1 VTDDKTLAETYIVH
15 ITDTTTGE
23 TRVVRMERAFNDS
36 EALWWRASRGA
47 EYGNA
52 QCDCNRGAWFYGT
65 GRTLKQPCGDGRY
78 RVRCVDDAG
87 TVLYEDEED
96 SA

>member
-1 VTDDKTLAETYIVH
+1 MSDDTALADSYTAH

-23 TRVVRMERAFNDS
+23 TRVVRMECAFNDS
-36 EALWWRASRGA
+36 EALWWRD
-47 EYGNA
+47 GNA

>member
-1 VTDDKTLAETYIVH
+1 VTDDKIPTHSYIVH

-23 TRVVRMERAFNDS
+23 TRVVRMNGPFGYS
-36 EALWWRASRGA
+36 EDLWWQ
-47 EYGNA
+47 EGNA
-52 QCDCNRGAWFYGT
+52 SCDCNRAAWFHGK
-65 GRTLKQPCGDGRY
+65 GGLGKHPCGDGRY